1 MPATRG
7 KKRQPGQLSLDELF
21 ARQQPRA
28 ASTSTAARSH
38 TKNNTPVMS
47 STGPTT
53 NSSGRSASDGL
64 SAVTAIDLTKT
75 SASSRAKRRVAG
87 TADDA
92 DAPPAKKI
100 KAIAPAP
107 ADPHPVAAPSSATL
121 APITGARKATD
132 ESSTSKSPLAAARTA
147 PSWVAANG
155 PPRAAQTPRSPIRTI
170 ALDENEPPFAPHAQ
184 PTARSPRASIQGIFS
199 PSSGQPNFV
208 SGARIA
214 EGAVSALPSVLKHP
228 ISGTNA
234 GIGSPKYT
242 TSSRKRSLVTGE
254 DIFPV
259 GDPFESKH
267 QDTKGKLEENDDEAI
282 SSKQCMPKGLSREP
296 TLAPMVIGYASLE
309 LGAPPR
315 GRLDVTAVNGTPRL
329 NAGALI
335 PLLSSYPTSSTTHAP
350 PVLSTHPATS
360 TEDSPPR
367 ITHNSRVW
375 SKSVPTTSGAASS
388 SAPASIVTSRSL
400 VRSAPSPTSLSTST
414 ASVCDFTY
422 QALRLNLDCA
432 DLYVFSGM
440 VKRRMDK
447 YGIKIKLNGPE
458 PQLVKGNLED
468 LKIGGRLWTDL
479 NGWPREQLLLR
490 DEEKRHQSNAC
501 HMSLRLLCGL
511 IYWRRSAKREV
522 SRAKAENRLPIAVL
536 PGCTCRIPETGI
548 LLPFCQSSEATEIL
562 LEGIK
567 RMTSMERKR
576 RKSWDRILVG
586 RIKASPK
593 LRDDSTLR
601 EMTLRIMPTTS
612 GADCQQRCLLFFHL
626 TRDPPSS
633 GVRGTVD
640 YQLKQTKKPKYG
652 SLFGGTLTLK
662 ASRWAPAVV
671 AAYAR
676 AYPGRSLPDGSR
688 TAQKSDGPSGPGAS
702 SSQPKKKRA
711 PATRKAGLNNKKRD
725 PARKIK
731 ASK

>member
-1 MPATRG
+1 M
-7 KKRQPGQLSLDELF
+7 
-21 ARQQPRA
+21 
-28 ASTSTAARSH
+28 
-38 TKNNTPVMS
+38 
-47 STGPTT
+47 
-53 NSSGRSASDGL
+53 
-64 SAVTAIDLTKT
+64 
-75 SASSRAKRRVAG
+75 
-87 TADDA
+87 
-92 DAPPAKKI
+92 
-100 KAIAPAP
+100 
-107 ADPHPVAAPSSATL
+107 
-121 APITGARKATD
+121 
-132 ESSTSKSPLAAARTA
+132 
-147 PSWVAANG
+147 
-155 PPRAAQTPRSPIRTI
+155 
-170 ALDENEPPFAPHAQ
+170 
-184 PTARSPRASIQGIFS
+184 
-199 PSSGQPNFV
+199 
-208 SGARIA
+208 
-214 EGAVSALPSVLKHP
+214 
-228 ISGTNA
+228 
-234 GIGSPKYT
+234 
-242 TSSRKRSLVTGE
+242 
-254 DIFPV
+254 
-259 GDPFESKH
+259 
-267 QDTKGKLEENDDEAI
+267 
-282 SSKQCMPKGLSREP
+282 
-296 TLAPMVIGYASLE
+296 
-309 LGAPPR
+309 
-315 GRLDVTAVNGTPRL
+315 
-329 NAGALI
+329 
-335 PLLSSYPTSSTTHAP
+335 
-350 PVLSTHPATS
+350 
-360 TEDSPPR
+360 
-367 ITHNSRVW
+367 
-375 SKSVPTTSGAASS
+375 
-388 SAPASIVTSRSL
+388 TSRSL

-676 AYPGRSLPDGSR
+676 AYPGRSLPDGTLFVIRFASELTNTRRQQNSTKVGRAQRPGGVVEPAEEKTRPGHSQGWVEQQETRPSAQDQGFQVTSPDSVVLSALSPRSIHELR
-688 TAQKSDGPSGPGAS
+688 TYALS
-702 SSQPKKKRA
+702 
-711 PATRKAGLNNKKRD
+711 TM
-725 PARKIK
+725 
-731 ASK
+731 